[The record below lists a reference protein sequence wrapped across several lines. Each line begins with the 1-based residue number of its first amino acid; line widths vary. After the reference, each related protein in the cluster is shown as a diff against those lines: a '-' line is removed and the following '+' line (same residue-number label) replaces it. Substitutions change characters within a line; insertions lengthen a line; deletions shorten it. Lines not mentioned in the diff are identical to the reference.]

1 MSAAALQT
9 DVLVL
14 GGGLAA
20 TWAATA
26 AAAAGVDVILAD
38 KGFCGT
44 SGVTAT
50 AGPGHW
56 WVPPDPAAREAAI
69 RDREALA
76 EGLAERAWMARV
88 LDETWRTLPT
98 IGVYY
103 AFQRNDA
110 GVVQYRNMRGP
121 EYMRA
126 MRRHVRKS
134 GVRIMDGSPALE
146 LLLHAD
152 GSVAG
157 ASGIDRVTGAPWT
170 VRAGAVVLATGG
182 CAFMSHLLGC
192 HTNTG
197 DGALMAAEAG
207 AEFSGMEFSAY
218 YTVAP
223 AFSTM
228 TRSMSYAFAAY
239 TDEAGH
245 ELDIPSGRAATAALA
260 RALLAGPVYCSLHRM
275 PADIR
280 ARLTRIQPNLMLPF
294 DRHRIDPFTDRFPV
308 TLHGEGTIR
317 GTGGL
322 RIAGDDCA
330 TTVPGLYAAGDV
342 ATREMVAGAISGGG
356 AQNSAW
362 ALSSGRWSGQA
373 AAARARA
380 QGRRAERPVEAIGEA
395 GLRPRPGAARLDL
408 KAIVAAVQAEAL
420 PYDKNL
426 FRSQAGLRGSLE
438 RLDRLWRDLRAFG
451 HGAGPAALRSRE
463 AAAMTAHARWCY
475 GAALARW
482 ESRGMHRRTD
492 APERDARMAHRLI
505 VGGLDQVWVQP
516 AQRAAREAA

>member
-1 MSAAALQT
+1 MIEA

-20 TWAATA
+20 TWAASA
-26 AAAAGVDVILAD
+26 AAQAGAAVVLAD

-56 WVPPDPAAREAAI
+56 WVAPAGRDAAI
-69 RDREALA
+69 RDREALG
-76 EGLAERAWMARV
+76 EGLAERRWMARI
-88 LDETWRTLPT
+88 LDETWCTLPT
-98 IGVYY
+98 LATHY
-103 AFQRNDA
+103 AFPRDESGA
-110 GVVQYRNMRGP
+110 ARYRNMRGP

-126 MRRHVRKS
+126 MRRLVLRS
-134 GVRIMDGSPALE
+134 GVRVMDKHPALE
-146 LLLHAD
+146 LLLHHD

-157 ASGIDRVTGAPWT
+157 AAGIDRSSGANWT

-207 AEFSGMEFSAY
+207 AELSGMEFSAY

-228 TRSMSYAFAAY
+228 TRSMSYAFAVY
-239 TDEAGH
+239 TDASGR
-245 ELDIPSGRAATAALA
+245 ELDIPAGRDASLALA

-280 ARLTRIQPNLMLPF
+280 ARLTRIQPNFMLPF
-294 DRHRIDPFTDRFPV
+294 DRHRIDPFTQRFPV

-322 RIAGDDCA
+322 RIHGDDCA
-330 TTVPGLYAAGDV
+330 SGVAGLFAAGDV
-342 ATREMVAGAISGGG
+342 ATREMVAGAVSGGG

-362 ALSSGRWSGQA
+362 ALSSGRWAGQA
-373 AAARARA
+373 AAARVRST
-380 QGRRAERPVEAIGEA
+380 GRRSNLRAEPIGEA
-395 GLRPRPGAARLDL
+395 GLRPRHRAASADTGR
-408 KAIVAAVQAEAL
+408 AIAAVQAEML
-420 PYDKNL
+420 PTEKVL
-426 FRSQAGLRGSLE
+426 FRSAPALLASRR
-438 RLDRLWRDLRAFG
+438 RLDRQWQDLRDHSHAD
-451 HGAGPAALRSRE
+451 GPASLRTRE
-463 AAAMTAHARWCY
+463 AAAMTAHARWCLA
-475 GAALARW
+475 AALARA

-492 APERDARMAHRLI
+492 APERDARLARRI
-505 VGGLDQVWVQP
+505 TVGGLDELWIRP
-516 AQRAAREAA
+516 EPFSAQEAA

>member
-1 MSAAALQT
+1 MNTVISA

-20 TWAATA
+20 TWAASA
-26 AAAAGVDVILAD
+26 AAAAGAEVVLAD

-56 WVPPDPAAREAAI
+56 WVPPDPALRDAAI
-69 RDREALA
+69 RDREALG
-76 EGLAERAWMARV
+76 EGLAERRWMARV

-98 IGVYY
+98 LAAHY
-103 AFQRNDA
+103 AFPRNDQ

-126 MRRHVRKS
+126 MRRLVRKS

-146 LLLHAD
+146 LLLHSD

-157 ASGIDRVTGAPWT
+157 ARGIDRSSGAPWA
-170 VRAGAVVLATGG
+170 VRAGSIVLATGG

-228 TRSMSYAFAAY
+228 TRSMSYAFAIY
-239 TDEAGH
+239 TDATGR
-245 ELDIPSGRAATAALA
+245 ELDIPAGRPATQALA
-260 RALLAGPVYCSLHRM
+260 KALMAGPVFCSLHRM
-275 PADIR
+275 PDDIR
-280 ARLTRIQPNLMLPF
+280 ARLASIQPNLMLPF
-294 DRHRIDPFTDRFPV
+294 VRQGIDPFTDRFPV

-322 RIAGDDCA
+322 RIIDEDCS
-330 TTVPGLYAAGDV
+330 TTVPGLFAAGDV

-362 ALSSGRWSGQA
+362 ALSSGRWAGQA
-373 AAARARA
+373 ASARTRSY
-380 QGRRAERPVEAIGEA
+380 GRRDKTPAEAIGQA
-395 GLRPRPGAARLDL
+395 GLRPLQGRAPLDT
-408 KAIVAAVQAEAL
+408 KAIVAAVQAEASPTGKTCSAPAPGYRSHASVWTIFGAKYDPSAAVWAHL
-420 PYDKNL
+420 PC
-426 FRSQAGLRGSLE
+426 
-438 RLDRLWRDLRAFG
+438 
-451 HGAGPAALRSRE
+451 AAVK
-463 AAAMTAHARWCY
+463 
-475 GAALARW
+475 
-482 ESRGMHRRTD
+482 
-492 APERDARMAHRLI
+492 PP
-505 VGGLDQVWVQP
+505 Q
-516 AQRAAREAA
+516 